1 MTMKEDL
8 AIKIENI
15 SKCYRIGMKEQ
26 MHDNIASAMLDF
38 VRSPIRNY
46 RNFRSLYR
54 FDHSDPNDAAGS
66 SDVIWALDDVS
77 FEVKKGEVVGIIGG
91 NGAGKSTI
99 LKILSKITSPTYGRA
114 EIRGKISSLLEVGTG
129 FHPDLTGR
137 ENIYLNAT
145 ILGMKKKE
153 VDHKFNDIVE
163 FSGVEKFID
172 TPVKRYS
179 SGMKVRL
186 AFSVAAHLEPEILI
200 VDEVLSVGDADFQKK
215 SLSKMENIGQEGR
228 TVLFVS
234 HSMSA
239 ISRLCSRAILLEK
252 GKVIADGPAH
262 KVVSSYLNSSSG
274 MTAARVWDDPH
285 HAPSGSLVRLRAVRV
300 KTEDGA
306 VTESFDI
313 RYPVR
318 LEMEYDVLQ
327 PGHVLLPQFNIVND
341 RGQCAFSTL
350 DQDSDWRGRPR
361 PSGRYTS
368 TAWIPGNLLA
378 EGMFYVSCYC
388 HTLNPDTKQ
397 FMERSAVAF
406 NVSDTLDGDSARGDY
421 AKKLGGVVRPLL
433 KWTTQFDPEGADAA
447 IGGSAASDPLIEQ
460 SA

>member
-1 MTMKEDL
+1 MDKDL
-8 AIKIENI
+8 AIKIEHI

-26 MHDNIASAMLDF
+26 MHDSMASAMMDF
-38 VRSPIRNY
+38 LRSPIRNF
-46 RNFRSLYR
+46 RNYRSLYQ
-54 FDHSDPNDAAGS
+54 FDHADPDNAADS
-66 SDVIWALDDVS
+66 TDVIWALNDVS
-77 FEVKKGEVVGIIGG
+77 FDVKKGQVIGIIGG

-99 LKILSKITSPTYGRA
+99 LKILSKITDPTRGRA
-114 EIRGKISSLLEVGTG
+114 EIRGRVSSLLEVGTG

-137 ENIYLNAT
+137 ENVYLNAT

-153 VDHKFNDIVE
+153 VDRKFDDIVD

-239 ISRLCSRAILLEK
+239 VSRLCDRAILLGQ
-252 GKVIADGPAH
+252 GKVVADGPADQ
-262 KVVSSYLNSSSG
+262 VVSAYMNASSG
-274 MTAARVWDDPH
+274 TSAARVWSDPGK
-285 HAPSGSLVRLRAVRV
+285 APGGSVVRLRAVRV
-300 KTEDGA
+300 RTEDGEISE
-306 VTESFDI
+306 TFDI
-313 RYPVR
+313 RYPIR
-318 LEMEYDVLQ
+318 LEMEYDVMR
-327 PGHVLLPQFNIVND
+327 PGSVLLPHFNVLNSQ
-341 RGQCAFSTL
+341 GQCAFTTL
-350 DQDSDWRGRPR
+350 DQDLQWRGRTR
-361 PSGRYTS
+361 PVGRYVS

-388 HTLNPDTKQ
+388 LTLNPDTRQ
-397 FMERSAVAF
+397 FGERSAIAF
-406 NVSDTLDGDSARGDY
+406 LVSDGLDGDSARGDY
-421 AKKLGGVVRPLL
+421 AKQLYGVVRPLL
-433 KWTTQFDPEGADAA
+433 RWTTQFSPNAEEPVAGAAEH
-447 IGGSAASDPLIEQ
+447 DPLIGRT
-460 SA
+460 S

>member
-1 MTMKEDL
+1 MEQDL

-15 SKCYRIGMKEQ
+15 SKCYRIGLKEQ
-26 MHDNIASAMLDF
+26 MHDSIAQAALDF
-38 VRSPIRNY
+38 IKSPLRKY

-54 FDHSDPNDAAGS
+54 FDNIRPGAAGES
-66 SDVIWALDDVS
+66 SDVIWALDNVS
-77 FEVKKGEVVGIIGG
+77 FDVKKGEVVGIIGG

-99 LKILSKITSPTYGRA
+99 LKILSKITHPTCGRA

-137 ENIYLNAT
+137 ENVYLNAT

-153 VDHKFNDIVE
+153 VDKKFNDIVE
-163 FSGVEKFID
+163 FSGVGKFID

-215 SLSKMENIGQEGR
+215 CLNKMENIGQEGR

-239 ISRLCSRAILLEK
+239 ISRLCERAIHLDK
-252 GKVIADGPAH
+252 GRVIADGPAH
-262 KVVSSYLNSSSG
+262 QVVSSYLNSSSG
-274 MTAARVWDDPH
+274 TSAERVWADPGK
-285 HAPSGSLVRLRAVRV
+285 APAGPVVRLRAVRV
-300 KTEDGA
+300 RTEDGRIS
-306 VTESFDI
+306 ESFDI

-318 LEMEYDVLQ
+318 LEMEYDVIS
-327 PGHVLLPQFNIVND
+327 PGSVLLPHFNVLND
-341 RGQCAFSTL
+341 RGQCAFTTL
-350 DQDSDWRGRPR
+350 DQDPDWRGRPR
-361 PSGRYTS
+361 PTGRYTS

-378 EGMFYVSCYC
+378 EGMFFVSCYC
-388 HTLNPDTKQ
+388 MTMNPDTRQ
-397 FMERSAVAF
+397 IYERGVIAF
-406 NVSDTLDGDSARGDY
+406 HVVDSLEGDTARGDFG
-421 AKKLGGVVRPLL
+421 KKLGGVVRPLL
-433 KWTTQFDPEGADAA
+433 KWTTQFRP
-447 IGGSAASDPLIEQ
+447 GGEEPIAGVAEHDPLIGR
-460 SA
+460 SL